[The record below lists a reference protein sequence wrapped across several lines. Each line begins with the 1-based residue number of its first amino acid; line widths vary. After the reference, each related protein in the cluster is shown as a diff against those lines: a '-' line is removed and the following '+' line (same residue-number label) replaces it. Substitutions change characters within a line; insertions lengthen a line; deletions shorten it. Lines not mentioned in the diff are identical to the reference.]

1 MVSKAYIPSLIA
13 IGDVVPNGTKM
24 VPNLVWLI
32 FSLFSTTFSCNIF
45 RLDQHRKILF
55 SKSADFV
62 IFSDITNK
70 MADVSDIL
78 YISTALL
85 LALAHL
91 HLCILVLVLQ
101 SYFETKW
108 KVWKF
113 TCKLYIRK
121 LINIFHYYCTSA
133 WNAWSYLWEGHLM
146 IQVSID

>member
-78 YISTALL
+78 YISTALISGFFF
-85 LALAHL
+85 AKFRSKSNQMNR
-91 HLCILVLVLQ
+91 VLPNWAKGV
-101 SYFETKW
+101 
-108 KVWKF
+108 
-113 TCKLYIRK
+113 
-121 LINIFHYYCTSA
+121 
-133 WNAWSYLWEGHLM
+133 
-146 IQVSID
+146 

>member
-85 LALAHL
+85 VPKPTTHPFNKNSIFQSCLRSFFCYIEQRFAYYAYLL
-91 HLCILVLVLQ
+91 HFQFLLF
-101 SYFETKW
+101 S
-108 KVWKF
+108 
-113 TCKLYIRK
+113 
-121 LINIFHYYCTSA
+121 
-133 WNAWSYLWEGHLM
+133 
-146 IQVSID
+146 

>member
-1 MVSKAYIPSLIA
+1 MLFRMVSKAYIPSLIA

-78 YISTALL
+78 YISTALI
-85 LALAHL
+85 LAQK
-91 HLCILVLVLQ
+91 IV
-101 SYFETKW
+101 
-108 KVWKF
+108 
-113 TCKLYIRK
+113 
-121 LINIFHYYCTSA
+121 IFKYCASP
-133 WNAWSYLWEGHLM
+133 
-146 IQVSID
+146 

>member
-1 MVSKAYIPSLIA
+1 MLFRMVSKAYIPSLIA

-85 LALAHL
+85 FRTFRIPFFLLISYFTAANFWLGFFYVSSFYWP
-91 HLCILVLVLQ
+91 LVL
-101 SYFETKW
+101 
-108 KVWKF
+108 
-113 TCKLYIRK
+113 LYCERVK
-121 LINIFHYYCTSA
+121 A
-133 WNAWSYLWEGHLM
+133 R
-146 IQVSID
+146 

>member
-1 MVSKAYIPSLIA
+1 MLFRMVSKAYIPSLIA

-45 RLDQHRKILF
+45 RLDRHRKILF

-78 YISTALL
+78 YISTALTWIVVL
-85 LALAHL
+85 HFKRSEGVSRIQFVSFLAQN
-91 HLCILVLVLQ
+91 VLSTSGTKRRGEQQGKVFICHTFFFVLP
-101 SYFETKW
+101 
-108 KVWKF
+108 
-113 TCKLYIRK
+113 
-121 LINIFHYYCTSA
+121 A
-133 WNAWSYLWEGHLM
+133 
-146 IQVSID
+146 SIK

>member
-1 MVSKAYIPSLIA
+1 MLFRMVSKAYIPSLIA

-32 FSLFSTTFSCNIF
+32 FLLFSTAFSCNIF

-78 YISTALL
+78 YISTALINALSL
-85 LALAHL
+85 LMRHQ
-91 HLCILVLVLQ
+91 IPP
-101 SYFETKW
+101 SSF
-108 KVWKF
+108 
-113 TCKLYIRK
+113 
-121 LINIFHYYCTSA
+121 
-133 WNAWSYLWEGHLM
+133 
-146 IQVSID
+146 

>member
-1 MVSKAYIPSLIA
+1 MLFRMVSKAYIPSLIA

-78 YISTALL
+78 YISTALEKSVKSSRGRFMEIAKSL
-85 LALAHL
+85 KSSRG
-91 HLCILVLVLQ
+91 IN
-101 SYFETKW
+101 SWKW
-108 KVWKF
+108 
-113 TCKLYIRK
+113 
-121 LINIFHYYCTSA
+121 
-133 WNAWSYLWEGHLM
+133 
-146 IQVSID
+146 

>member
-78 YISTALL
+78 YISTALT
-85 LALAHL
+85 
-91 HLCILVLVLQ
+91 LVLLPAIYMQISNVF
-101 SYFETKW
+101 SRPT
-108 KVWKF
+108 
-113 TCKLYIRK
+113 
-121 LINIFHYYCTSA
+121 
-133 WNAWSYLWEGHLM
+133 
-146 IQVSID
+146 VSSLPVFNDA

>member
-1 MVSKAYIPSLIA
+1 MLFRMVSKAYIPSLIA

-85 LALAHL
+85 LGARR
-91 HLCILVLVLQ
+91 ILKGARWFPRQ
-101 SYFETKW
+101 TFQPAPPSYS
-108 KVWKF
+108 VSQHQ
-113 TCKLYIRK
+113 Y
-121 LINIFHYYCTSA
+121 N
-133 WNAWSYLWEGHLM
+133 SYNWY
-146 IQVSID
+146 